1 MEEYTSNSDKSKE
14 QRTEDKNIEKV
25 ASGHLKSKKNSGL
38 KKFADVFISDDV
50 NSVKSYIL
58 MDVIIPAIKRGIVD
72 AINIILYG
80 DTSRSKKSSPASK
93 VSYRSYYESENDYR
107 RDDRISTN
115 RNRNRIDYDEVLFD
129 TRGEAE
135 TVLDRMYDILREYGI
150 VSVSDFYEISDIPN
164 DNYML
169 NRYGWNDLSGT
180 KVARTRDGYI
190 ITLTKARP
198 ID

>member
-1 MEEYTSNSDKSKE
+1 MEEYKSNSDKSKE
-14 QRTEDKNIEKV
+14 KPEEKNIDKV
-25 ASGHLKSKKNSGL
+25 ATGHLKAKKASGL

-58 MDVIIPAIKRGIVD
+58 LDVIVPAIKRGIVD

-80 DTSRSKKSSPASK
+80 DTSRSKKSSTASK
-93 VSYRSYYESENDYR
+93 ISYRSYYESDDYR
-107 RDDRISTN
+107 RDDKIN
-115 RNRNRIDYDEVLFD
+115 RSRPRLDYDEVLYD

-135 TVLDRMYDILREYGI
+135 SVLDRMYDIIREYGI

-180 KVARTRDGYI
+180 RVARTRDGYI
-190 ITLTKARP
+190 LTLPKARA